1 MPETIMIGMVV
12 CVIGLFFCLWMLV
25 DCIYYEEKEWDKTIW
40 LCVIVLL
47 NVFGATLYLL
57 LRYKTNRRSVFP
69 IDTDKMSTP
78 R

>member
-1 MPETIMIGMVV
+1 MIGMVI

-25 DCIYYEEKEWDKTIW
+25 DCIYYEAKEWDKTIW
-40 LCVIVLL
+40 ICVIVFLC
-47 NVFGATLYLL
+47 VFGATLYLL
-57 LRYKTNRRSVFP
+57 LRYKANRRSISP